1 MRRPLILL
9 LALLA
14 AVALA
19 GCARDEA
26 RASGTVE
33 RWLQAVSDEGRDA
46 LASDARAR
54 AAEYGDP
61 SLHTAVVPANAAD
74 DERTFS
80 DLEVG
85 RATEGP
91 LGARV
96 PFRVTVRV
104 EGDAKEEHTHTAVL
118 ARRGDG
124 WFVTGIEAPTP
135 GEQVPSAGGD
145 LPARASGSQ
154 WLLALL
160 AGIAITAVS
169 VVVIEAQ
176 PATSVGKHGTTP
188 PAPA

>member
-1 MRRPLILL
+1 MRRPLTLV

-14 AVALA
+14 TVALA

-46 LASDARAR
+46 LAGDARAR

-61 SLHTAVVPANAAD
+61 SLRAAVVPDNAAD
-74 DERTFS
+74 DERSFS

-104 EGDAKEEHTHTAVL
+104 EGDAKEERTHTAVL

-124 WFVTGIEAPTP
+124 WFVTAIEPP
-135 GEQVPSAGGD
+135 SPDEKVPSAGGD
-145 LPARASGSQ
+145 LPARASSSQ

-160 AGIAITAVS
+160 VGVAITAVS
-169 VVVIEAQ
+169 VFVIEAQ
-176 PATSVGKHGTTP
+176 PTSSVGQHRA
-188 PAPA
+188 APAEPA